1 MALPNTNISVAMVKA
16 ELGASTNNVGQLCIH
31 PNINKWSKCKPVKQP
46 HINVDGLLDWWK
58 AFDGKC
64 GLNIPVYTSAGAITT
79 VGSFLHSLKNKTY
92 DWEYVKPIG
101 GTTSPYRL
109 ADFRNYERSAV
120 MPIASMP
127 SYNAFVDINN
137 NIQIELEVIVEYPDA
152 YNLTLQDI
160 NHQGVDMT
168 NYYLGVM
175 LYKPTNN
182 TFIIGTSQSKIS
194 TGDLTIILND
204 MGSNAGTWKAAF
216 FMSSVALAQGG
227 TFPVA
232 NYIPIDIPHVDVTV
246 HSTGGAISIDIYGMW
261 NNLNKAINY
270 GYNIYNSGG
279 SSRTVTGIQCVL
291 VHTTNLQE
299 PSEGTVVTTQ
309 SQPDETVPAN
319 SIITISNK
327 TFTHTRIENRTYWIG
342 TSAVGIPMTYNQ
354 VEDNDEM

>member
-1 MALPNTNISVAMVKA
+1 MALPNTNISVAMVRS

-31 PNINKWSKCKPVKQP
+31 PNINKWSKWKPVRHGSVVPITEVQLKST
-46 HINVDGLLDWWK
+46 NY
-58 AFDGKC
+58 
-64 GLNIPVYTSAGAITT
+64 GLNIPVYTSAGAISTN
-79 VGSFLHSLKNKTY
+79 GSFLYDLKNKVY
-92 DWEYVKPIG
+92 NWEYIHPTG
-101 GTTSPYRL
+101 GQSSPYRL
-109 ADFRNYERSAV
+109 TDFINYERSAV

-175 LYKPTNN
+175 LYKPINN

-194 TGDLTIILND
+194 TGDLTIILNN
-204 MGSNAGTWKAAF
+204 MGNNTGVWKAAF

-246 HSTGGAISIDIYGMW
+246 ESTGGAASIDIYGMW
-261 NNLNKAINY
+261 NSLNRAINY
-270 GYNIYNSGG
+270 EYNIFNSGG
-279 SSRTVTGIQCVL
+279 GSKTVTGIQCVL
-291 VHTTNLQE
+291 VHTANLQE
-299 PSEGTVVTTQ
+299 PSDGTVVTTQ
-309 SQPDETVPAN
+309 SQPNETIPAN

-327 TFTHTRIENRTYWIG
+327 IFTHTRVANRLYWIG
-342 TSAVGIPMTYNQ
+342 VSAVGIPMTYNQ
-354 VEDNDEM
+354 IEEYDGV

>member
-16 ELGASTNNVGQLCIH
+16 ELGASTNDVGRLCIH
-31 PNINKWSKCKPVKQP
+31 PNVNKWSKHKPVIQP
-46 HINVDGLLDWWK
+46 HVNVDGLLDWWK

-79 VGSFLHSLKNKTY
+79 VGSFLYSLKNKTY

-109 ADFRNYERSAV
+109 ADFRNYEHSAV

-137 NIQIELEVIVEYPDA
+137 DIQIDLEVIVEYPND

-160 NHQGVDMT
+160 THQGVDMT

-175 LYKPTNN
+175 LYKPANN

-204 MGSNAGTWKAAF
+204 MSSNTGVWKAAF
-216 FMSSVALAQGG
+216 FMSSVALTQGG
-227 TFPVA
+227 TLPVA
-232 NYIPIDIPHVDVTV
+232 NYIPIDIPHVDVTIP
-246 HSTGGAISIDIYGMW
+246 TGGVVSIYIYGMW
-261 NNLNKAINY
+261 NKLNNAINY
-270 GYNIYNSGG
+270 EYNIYNNGGG
-279 SSRTVTGIQCVL
+279 SMTVTGIQCVL
-291 VHTTNLQE
+291 VHTTGSQQ
-299 PSEGTVVTTQ
+299 PSEGTVVETQ

-319 SIITISNK
+319 GVITISNK
-327 TFTHTRIENRTYWIG
+327 TFTHTRIANRTYWIG
-342 TSAVGIPMTYNQ
+342 VSAEGIPMTYNQ

>member
-16 ELGASTNNVGQLCIH
+16 ELGASTNNVGRLCIH

-64 GLNIPVYTSAGAITT
+64 GLNIPVFTSAGAITT

-101 GTTSPYRL
+101 GATSPYRL
-109 ADFRNYERSAV
+109 ADFRNYEHSAA

-137 NIQIELEVIVEYPDA
+137 NIQIDLEVIVEYPDA

-160 NHQGVDMT
+160 THQGVDMT

-175 LYKPTNN
+175 LYKPANN
-182 TFIIGTSQSKIS
+182 TFIIGTSPDKIS
-194 TGDLTIILND
+194 SGNLSIVLND
-204 MGSNAGTWKAAF
+204 MGNNTGTWKAAF
-216 FMSSVALAQGG
+216 FMSSVALTQGG
-227 TFPVA
+227 TFPPA

-246 HSTGGAISIDIYGMW
+246 NSTGGNVSIDTFGMW
-261 NNLNKAINY
+261 NNTDKAVIY
-270 GYNIYNSGG
+270 EYSLYNSGG
-279 SSRTVTGIQCVL
+279 GF
-291 VHTTNLQE
+291 N
-299 PSEGTVVTTQ
+299 
-309 SQPDETVPAN
+309 
-319 SIITISNK
+319 
-327 TFTHTRIENRTYWIG
+327 TFT
-342 TSAVGIPMTYNQ
+342 
-354 VEDNDEM
+354 